1 MQIHESAL
9 QTFGHIQPMLC
20 SMKVPGVSLIYSA
33 NIPLGVKRIGYSRA
47 WAAKQTAVFMHKRNM

>member
-1 MQIHESAL
+1 
-9 QTFGHIQPMLC
+9 
-20 SMKVPGVSLIYSA
+20 MKVPGVSLIYSA